1 MLFGDSKH
9 DSFPGLLKL
18 NKLEIYP
25 NTAILNPG
33 DTVHFSISGWDE
45 NNVELSNLVTRWS
58 PVNEDI
64 GKIDAYGNFTA
75 GTSPGLFEDIVKAKV
90 YQISSSQ

>member
-1 MLFGDSKH
+1 MTITG
-9 DSFPGLLKL
+9 KL

-45 NNVELSNLVTRWS
+45 NNVELSNLVTRWY